1 MGRIT
6 SGDEFGPTELD
17 ASALSTLSNS
27 EHVVYGWDIEIVL
40 LLKLTSPVRNNI
52 LGLWP
57 IRQLYEA
64 NNEF

>member
-40 LLKLTSPVRNNI
+40 LLKLSPVCNNI
-52 LGLWP
+52 LDLWP
-57 IRQLYEA
+57 IRQ
-64 NNEF
+64 FI